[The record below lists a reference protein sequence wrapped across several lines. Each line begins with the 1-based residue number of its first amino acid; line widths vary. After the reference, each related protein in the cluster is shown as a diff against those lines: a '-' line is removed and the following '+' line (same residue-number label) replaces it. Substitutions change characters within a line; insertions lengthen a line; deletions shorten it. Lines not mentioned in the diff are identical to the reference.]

1 MPVTADDPRVLYKR
15 AYMHTRC
22 LVVKGQCEQCGK
34 NVYNTD
40 ARKGDGAG
48 RYWHSECTSAPLA
61 ETLGTCSKCKKWI
74 TKREGGVKIGKELF
88 HTACAPS

>member
-1 MPVTADDPRVLYKR
+1 MSVTAEHERTWFRKT
-15 AYMHTRC
+15 YMHTHC
-22 LVVKGQCEQCGK
+22 LVVKGKCEQCGK

-74 TKREGGVKIGKELF
+74 TKRQGGVKLGEKLF